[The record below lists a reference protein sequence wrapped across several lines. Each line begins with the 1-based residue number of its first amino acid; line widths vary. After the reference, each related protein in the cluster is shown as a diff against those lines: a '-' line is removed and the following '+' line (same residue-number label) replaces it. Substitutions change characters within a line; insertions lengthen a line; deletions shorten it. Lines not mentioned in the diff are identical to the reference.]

1 MKAEKA
7 MLSVGLVIFR
17 LAIVILVIVGIYRLG
32 EFSYTL
38 GYSIVADVA
47 VEAEPG
53 RDVSVTLTGDMKN
66 KEVAELLER
75 KGLVKDA
82 DIFRMQLKI
91 NKYDGQLKPGAYI
104 LNTSM
109 TPKDMMKVLS
119 GNVSAEEEEE

>member
-1 MKAEKA
+1 M
-7 MLSVGLVIFR
+7 
-17 LAIVILVIVGIYRLG
+17 
-32 EFSYTL
+32 
-38 GYSIVADVA
+38 
-47 VEAEPG
+47 
-53 RDVSVTLTGDMKN
+53 TLTGDMKN

-91 NKYDGQLKPGAYI
+91 NKYDDQLKPGAYI